1 MQTIVPKGCQG
12 CGKIWPR
19 SIENEKVMVYTILH
33 GGNVYHA
40 VFPRV
45 TTEAESRPAAGQ
57 FASKREKEIFMR
69 LRNIPR
75 ANDVISAH
83 AAVINAPE
91 KQKGNWNE
99 AFGNKHPIHIEIGM
113 GKGQFLTKMA
123 EAHPEINYV
132 GIERYSSVLL
142 RAVERYD
149 ALVAGA
155 GEMRGKADAT
165 EDSSGTRA
173 VEVSGAA
180 KSLDNIRLICMDAAC
195 LADVF
200 AKGEVEKIYLNFSD
214 PWPKAKHA
222 KRRLV
227 SKEFLTVFSKVL
239 ASGGTVEFKTD
250 NVGLFDFSLQ
260 QAKEAGWEVLAVTR
274 DLHHDEVMSRGNVM
288 TEYEEK
294 FSMMGNPIHKGIF
307 EIGTR

>member
-1 MQTIVPKGCQG
+1 MASDPMPNLYFI
-12 CGKIWPR
+12 R
-19 SIENEKVMVYTILH
+19 M
-33 GGNVYHA
+33 
-40 VFPRV
+40 
-45 TTEAESRPAAGQ
+45 EAE
-57 FASKREKEIFMR
+57 EI
-69 LRNIPR
+69 
-75 ANDVISAH
+75 
-83 AAVINAPE
+83 
-91 KQKGNWNE
+91 
-99 AFGNKHPIHIEIGM
+99 
-113 GKGQFLTKMA
+113 
-123 EAHPEINYV
+123 
-132 GIERYSSVLL
+132 
-142 RAVERYD
+142 
-149 ALVAGA
+149 
-155 GEMRGKADAT
+155 
-165 EDSSGTRA
+165 
-173 VEVSGAA
+173 
-180 KSLDNIRLICMDAAC
+180 
-195 LADVF
+195 ADVF
-200 AKGEVEKIYLNFSD
+200 DREEVERIYLNFSD